1 MYTLKETYRI
11 SMSVCI
17 PCTHDFKFDLK
28 TKIQLQDKPSLEF
41 KEIDCK
47 TFMRQLREHDQ
58 LLESNF

>member
-47 TFMRQLREHDQ
+47 TFMR
-58 LLESNF
+58 